1 MFFLFSCKLDC
12 EIKESE
18 FRKIVSEI
26 LTKSKIAKGLDVSD
40 KFWKQSAV
48 QDENTRKVMGLYK
61 VENIDNLN
69 ICTIAI
75 NPKECFEKFKNK
87 KINKKHKGVRRDT
100 PGMNFEYYA
109 ERISSLRQ
117 IDSERNV
124 EMLVQKRLQVK
135 NTNMAMTNVN
145 KVKFASLNDKRY

>member
-87 KINKKHKGVRRDT
+87 KINKTQG
-100 PGMNFEYYA
+100 
-109 ERISSLRQ
+109 S
-117 IDSERNV
+117 
-124 EMLVQKRLQVK
+124 
-135 NTNMAMTNVN
+135 
-145 KVKFASLNDKRY
+145 